1 MRRLLSIVVTTILL
15 SQGAFAQCESW
26 VGSPN
31 ETEASDAHVIYRTSF
46 KSKNYTEAF
55 DSWKKAYEMA
65 PAADGK
71 RTTHYIDGIE
81 IYKSFLKTE
90 TDDAKKK
97 EYKAEIVKLYDQ
109 AISCIEYGGV
119 TLKCS
124 TDECKNARVG
134 QLLGRKGFDMYYTLN
149 SNYSE
154 NLKVLEES
162 LAKTGTK
169 AEYSVMMPLAAIAV
183 YQFKNGKLDAE
194 KARTFHAQIQEIAE
208 NGKSDERLGNYYED
222 ALKNANASYK
232 EIERDIFDC
241 NYFKSK
247 WEPGYRA
254 DATPQ
259 KAKDL
264 YNQLKLQGCDDS
276 DPLVAELKSTYE
288 KWAQGVNSQR
298 QAEFEANNPALLA
311 SKAYKAGN
319 YQEAIDRYNQAIS
332 DETDASKKAGYHTSV
347 ASILFRKMKKY
358 GDARGEARKAIK
370 LRPGWGKPIMM
381 IGDMYATGAR
391 NCGDSWNQR
400 LAVLAAIDKYQQAK
414 SDPEFASEAA
424 SKISKYRSSLPE
436 KAEGHMRGVKPGQK
450 QTVGCWIGESV
461 TVRFQ

>member
-1 MRRLLSIVVTTILL
+1 MRRLLSLVVATMFLIPL
-15 SQGAFAQCESW
+15 AFSQCESW

-31 ETEASDAHVIYRTSF
+31 ETEASDAHVIYRTAF
-46 KSKNYTEAF
+46 KSKNYKEAF

-65 PAADGK
+65 PSADGK

-81 IYKSFLKTE
+81 IYKSFLKE
-90 TDDAKKK
+90 EADEAKKK
-97 EYKAEIVKLYDQ
+97 EYKAEVIKLYDQ
-109 AISCIEYGGV
+109 AISCIESGGV
-119 TLKCS
+119 TLKCG
-124 TDECKNARVG
+124 TDECKKERVG
-134 QLLGRKGFDMYYTLN
+134 QLLGRKGFDMYYSLN

-154 NLKVLEES
+154 NLTVLESS
-162 LAKTGTK
+162 LEKTGTQ

-183 YQFKNGKLDAE
+183 YQYKQGKLDAD
-194 KARTFHAQIQEIAE
+194 KARMFHSQIQEIAE
-208 NGKSDERLGNYYED
+208 FGKSDERLGTYYDD
-222 ALKNANASYK
+222 ALKNANASFK
-232 EIERDIFDC
+232 EIEREIFDC
-241 NYFKSK
+241 AYFKTK
-247 WEPGYRA
+247 WEPAYRN
-254 DATPQ
+254 DSSPQ

-276 DPLVAELKSTYE
+276 DPFMAELKGSYE

-332 DETDASKKAGYHTSV
+332 SESDASRKAGYHTSV

-358 GDARGEARKAIK
+358 GDARAQARKALE
-370 LRPGWGKPIMM
+370 LRPGWGKPLMM

-400 LAVLAAIDKYQQAK
+400 LAVLAAIDKYKQAK
-414 SDPEFASEAA
+414 QDPEFSSEAS
-424 SKISKYRSSLPE
+424 SKISKYSASLPE
-436 KAEGHMRGVKPGQK
+436 KSEGHMRGVKPGQR

-461 TVRFQ
+461 SVRFQ